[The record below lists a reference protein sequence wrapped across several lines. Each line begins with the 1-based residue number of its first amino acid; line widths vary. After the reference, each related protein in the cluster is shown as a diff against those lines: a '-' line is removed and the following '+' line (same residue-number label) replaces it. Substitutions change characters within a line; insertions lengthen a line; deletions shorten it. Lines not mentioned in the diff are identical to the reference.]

1 MATPAAGSER
11 TVYALSKTDLAK
23 LIRVLRD
30 SEEMQVTGKRSDRDI
45 EMRIVRGGKVS
56 TLIDDL
62 LFEEV
67 IIDEP

>member
-1 MATPAAGSER
+1 MVTPTGSER

-30 SEEMQVTGKRSDRDI
+30 STEMHVTGRRVDRDI
-45 EMRIVRGGKVS
+45 AMRIERDGKAS
-56 TLIDDL
+56 KIIDDL

>member
-1 MATPAAGSER
+1 M
-11 TVYALSKTDLAK
+11 YALSKTDLAK

-30 SEEMQVTGKRSDRDI
+30 SEEMRVTGKRSDRDI
-45 EMRIVRGGKVS
+45 EMRIVRDGKVS

>member
-1 MATPAAGSER
+1 M
-11 TVYALSKTDLAK
+11 YALSKTDLAK

-30 SEEMQVTGKRSDRDI
+30 SEEMQVTGRRSGRDI
-45 EMRIVRGGKVS
+45 EMRIVRDGRVS

>member
-1 MATPAAGSER
+1 M
-11 TVYALSKTDLAK
+11 YALSKTDLAK

-30 SEEMQVTGKRSDRDI
+30 SEEMQVTGRRSDRDI

>member
-1 MATPAAGSER
+1 M
-11 TVYALSKTDLAK
+11 YALSKTDLAK

-30 SEEMQVTGKRSDRDI
+30 SEEMQVTGRRSDRDI
-45 EMRIVRGGKVS
+45 EMRIVRDGRVS

>member
-1 MATPAAGSER
+1 MATPAAGGER

-30 SEEMQVTGKRSDRDI
+30 SDEMQVTGRRSGRDI
-45 EMRIVRGGKVS
+45 EMRIVRDGRVS